1 MTFERIFYHGIVF
14 RWLIFGTKSEGL
26 SGNTIPHSQHLFHF
40 VSCNYLFNC
49 TIFQFN
55 PHCATNVLRC
65 YKVESTFF
73 GLVTQLDQTRASLL
87 TRVITLDILEGFS
100 VANFIIFG
108 VLCNILANHLPEC
121 STKPHLG
128 LAPLEITLSS
138 IFRLFSPIKP
148 YQIPSFIT
156 LKYKSS
162 DLLTLKKKWFI
173 RFLKQL
179 LIYHKENSLKIVELF
194 SISQDWPRSRKSMQA
209 EEEDSSKNKQNFKDW
224 KKPRHSRRSS
234 SHRGVLTVIEGV
246 LASLKPR
253 PASGMAAWPSRA
265 VVAKV

>member
-1 MTFERIFYHGIVF
+1 MVSNGIAILSVSFTYHGIVF

-87 TRVITLDILEGFS
+87 TGVITLDILEGFS

-128 LAPLEITLSS
+128 LAPLEITLSL
-138 IFRLFSPIKP
+138 IFGLFSSIKS

-162 DLLTLKKKWFI
+162 DLLTLKK
-173 RFLKQL
+173 
-179 LIYHKENSLKIVELF
+179 N
-194 SISQDWPRSRKSMQA
+194 
-209 EEEDSSKNKQNFKDW
+209 DSSELTESKFRVHTSFNTTSLQ
-224 KKPRHSRRSS
+224 KKRSLCGQL
-234 SHRGVLTVIEGV
+234 RFV
-246 LASLKPR
+246 
-253 PASGMAAWPSRA
+253 
-265 VVAKV
+265 

>member
-26 SGNTIPHSQHLFHF
+26 SGNTIPHSQHLFHL
-40 VSCNYLFNC
+40 SCNHFFNC

-128 LAPLEITLSS
+128 LAPLEITLLS

-162 DLLTLKKKWFI
+162 DLLTLKKNDLSDFLNNYSFI
-173 RFLKQL
+173 IK
-179 LIYHKENSLKIVELF
+179 KIHQ
-194 SISQDWPRSRKSMQA
+194 I
-209 EEEDSSKNKQNFKDW
+209 
-224 KKPRHSRRSS
+224 
-234 SHRGVLTVIEGV
+234 
-246 LASLKPR
+246 
-253 PASGMAAWPSRA
+253 
-265 VVAKV
+265 